1 MPLLKEAP
9 PKEILVFP
17 LVIVED
23 PRDVV
28 LLPRLM
34 EEFPRASLLFP
45 LFMVVLPRVKAV
57 FPSVKLVL
65 PIEEKLVFL
74 TQIQWWGLGLTRP
87 KASHAHA
94 AHPAL
99 QALGVNS
106 NISWDPEQT
115 RMLSM
120 DSATPVSHNAFVEL
134 VYVGFGRPHTTHVSC
149 EWTEAA
155 VGGRSLS
162 GGTGTVERLSHRYDD
177 TGRLKDTL
185 LQRGQS
191 AVTSL
196 SSEPLFPIASDCK
209 TFPLCT
215 AVCTICRM
223 SCTVSVFTD
232 GRLKEFTVFTCIQ
245 GFDCT
250 SLVLISSIHL
260 KYGCGS
266 FTWYLFSTCIP
277 AKLFK
282 KLLIFFDLMK

>member
-1 MPLLKEAP
+1 MVPLLKDAP

-17 LVIVED
+17 LVMVED

-28 LLPRLM
+28 LLPRVM
-34 EEFPRASLLFP
+34 EEFPIASLVFP

-74 TQIQWWGLGLTRP
+74 TQIQQRGSGLTRR
-87 KASHAHA
+87 KASHTHA
-94 AHPAL
+94 ARPAL

-106 NISWDPEQT
+106 NISWDPEQN
-115 RMLSM
+115 RMLNM

-162 GGTGTVERLSHRYDD
+162 GGTGTVERLSQRHDD
-177 TGRLKDTL
+177 TVRLKDTL

-196 SSEPLFPIASDCK
+196 SSEPLFPMASDCK
-209 TFPLCT
+209 TSPLHTAACSICKMTCT
-215 AVCTICRM
+215 L
-223 SCTVSVFTD
+223 SVST
-232 GRLKEFTVFTCIQ
+232 
-245 GFDCT
+245 
-250 SLVLISSIHL
+250 H
-260 KYGCGS
+260 
-266 FTWYLFSTCIP
+266 
-277 AKLFK
+277 
-282 KLLIFFDLMK
+282 